1 MPRIDKQTILE
12 MLPKPVTR
20 ALVRTRNSELLEK
33 TLRTRQRRRVRGMFG
48 SGAPI
53 AVDITR
59 AGGLGGI
66 MQNGARALANGRAHN
81 VDVALSFRC
90 STFHRGERRTGLTA
104 TSSDGGVRRTGDGG
118 AMPAIFPVHG
128 TRPFPKSD
136 ICSGLIWVFR
146 RRSWRS

>member
-12 MLPKPVTR
+12 GLPKPVTR
-20 ALVRTRNSELLEK
+20 ALVRIRNSERLEQ
-33 TLRTRQRRRVRGMFG
+33 TLRTRQRRRVRGMFR

-66 MQNGARALANGRAHN
+66 MQNGALALANGCAHN

-90 STFHRGERRTGLTA
+90 STYVPSWGAEDWLDCYF
-104 TSSDGGVRRTGDGG
+104 VRRGSAPNG
-118 AMPAIFPVHG
+118 
-128 TRPFPKSD
+128 
-136 ICSGLIWVFR
+136 R
-146 RRSWRS
+146 RRCDARDLPSPRYPPVSEVGHLLLDF